1 MVKKLLACV
10 MMLLLTVSGAWAG
23 ARLEPEH
30 YSSATLKG
38 GKADYSEARFDHMDI
53 AVEDTGLIVTEENM
67 SLTGS
72 LTIAGGNYS
81 FWNGKELQKVSGTQQ
96 TFRLGLSSWS
106 NIGGNAEFSPLSDS
120 GSTLNPGLEAD
131 NGLNGVAMSWNFPA
145 MSSLDGEFTMPTFLT
160 TAEQLEKHVVYFEFV
175 RSGENV
181 TGINW
186 RIVKASDTS
195 TPVSLDYPANFY
207 RFRIWNF
214 DGERIYDFAPSFYIR
229 PGQTPEGVLTFDS
242 PIQESAI
249 WRIMTMLITYDEE
262 CEKEYKWN
270 YFTPTEPEM
279 TLWNHHVSEAS
290 LVDGKSDYNTAK
302 FSDIFFDVETANAVI
317 TDSRHF
323 TNAGRITVPGGGY
336 TLKDTETGET
346 LSTVAAG
353 TDMIFALKIY
363 PNMQIGDTYLEYEAV
378 DGEERVLEFAEDS
391 ESSLPGRT
399 VTWTFPAEL
408 NMNGSGVIKNFKTT
422 AQQLASGVPYVEVVS
437 KDGYITALNYRIVK
451 ASDTATAITPGYRT
465 DFNFRIYRTK
475 KKIFDLPNSYNA
487 GTARNTASGTLTLGI
502 PQPLSTVKRIR
513 VRLRSYED
521 SDNPAVYQWN
531 FYPVEPEDLPVMI
544 TSEDLNP
551 AATGQP
557 YSHSL
562 KASGDPTSWRVTSG
576 VLPGGLTLSADGVI
590 SGTVSTDA
598 IESNAESGKVYSF
611 GITAENAA
619 RSDTKTFS
627 ITVYQPVRIITEALP
642 NAKEGEEYYAEIEA
656 EGTRDTF
663 TQNVTST
670 IPPGLEYGTSET
682 GKITLRGTPSIAG
695 NYSVAA
701 VFANRWSTVEKSFT
715 LTVEGKPTSTA
726 KPRITIPKTDDYLIA
741 GKDYSFQFG
750 TSGNAPVIW
759 AVTGNTPAGLSFDAS
774 TGKLSGKAEAT
785 DEGKYSYSPMSYSFT
800 VTATNSGGTDSAN
813 VYMKVYYPPEFAASS
828 LPNATLNAGYK
839 AEITAEGTE
848 QGMAWTASSMNLPEG
863 LTLTTSKNNRKCT
876 ITGVPHEIGT
886 SSFSL
891 KLSNTAGS
899 TSEKVFILRVNEA
912 SSEETGKPTISTQSL
927 YNGEISVQ
935 YVAFLEAAGRRPI
948 TWSRSGGKLPKGLT
962 LDSYGAI
969 KGVPTKAGTYNF
981 TVTATNSEGS
991 SSQNF
996 TIVVTGDKYKKPKI
1010 STRKIP
1016 GATQN
1021 QPYSIQ
1027 LACTGTNPVTWSLAN
1042 SKQPSGIYVT
1052 EDGRITGI
1060 PKEAGKFKIK
1070 VKAENNIGTATR
1082 TFSLKVDGIAPK
1094 ILTDDLPTGTKK
1106 VRYNAQLVAD
1116 GTDPI
1121 KWSKSGS
1128 FPSGLKL
1135 NTKTGAIT
1143 GKPRKANTYGFK
1155 ITAKNKYG
1163 KYQKSFVIIVTD
1175 EAQETSST
1183 TSAVTEPSTTIAL
1196 DYSQEYSEPEIFPNH
1211 ESEID
1216 LYVVSGDEEL
1226 RGEIYAPEGKPLTFK
1241 IGADAEDVE
1250 VYIADEAIAIDVE
1263 DDGTF
1268 ILPGELVSDE
1278 FVIYAVS
1285 DGVKTIELYIVAE
1298 E

>member
-1 MVKKLLACV
+1 MVSSDGFYDVGAIVEIADGTTNTFTGANTYRILELSPKLDDDTDL
-10 MMLLLTVSGAWAG
+10 
-23 ARLEPEH
+23 PK
-30 YSSATLKG
+30 YSA
-38 GKADYSEARFDHMDI
+38 SEI
-53 AVEDTGLIVTEENM
+53 G
-67 SLTGS
+67 
-72 LTIAGGNYS
+72 
-81 FWNGKELQKVSGTQQ
+81 
-96 TFRLGLSSWS
+96 S
-106 NIGGNAEFSPLSDS
+106 NISAQQK
-120 GSTLNPGLEAD
+120 
-131 NGLNGVAMSWNFPA
+131 MYK
-145 MSSLDGEFTMPTFLT
+145 LDGAFHSRRTMVIGGGSAGTGKLNITSTTCEGLDSEMHMLIDGGVISVSAPDDGINVNEDYVSVFTM
-160 TAEQLEKHVVYFEFV
+160 K
-175 RSGENV
+175 
-181 TGINW
+181 
-186 RIVKASDTS
+186 
-195 TPVSLDYPANFY
+195 
-207 RFRIWNF
+207 
-214 DGERIYDFAPSFYIR
+214 
-229 PGQTPEGVLTFDS
+229 
-242 PIQESAI
+242 
-249 WRIMTMLITYDEE
+249 
-262 CEKEYKWN
+262 
-270 YFTPTEPEM
+270 
-279 TLWNHHVSEAS
+279 
-290 LVDGKSDYNTAK
+290 
-302 FSDIFFDVETANAVI
+302 
-317 TDSRHF
+317 
-323 TNAGRITVPGGGY
+323 
-336 TLKDTETGET
+336 
-346 LSTVAAG
+346 
-353 TDMIFALKIY
+353 
-363 PNMQIGDTYLEYEAV
+363 
-378 DGEERVLEFAEDS
+378 
-391 ESSLPGRT
+391 
-399 VTWTFPAEL
+399 
-408 NMNGSGVIKNFKTT
+408 
-422 AQQLASGVPYVEVVS
+422 
-437 KDGYITALNYRIVK
+437 
-451 ASDTATAITPGYRT
+451 
-465 DFNFRIYRTK
+465 
-475 KKIFDLPNSYNA
+475 
-487 GTARNTASGTLTLGI
+487 SGTLTVSSTGGDGIDSNGWVAFNGGTLNITAGSQRQNSAGEAGIDAENGVYIYNSNAYTWSASGSGGNDPRPERPDAPIITTESLSSATVGTAYSAKLEATSNSPITWTVYSGSLPTGLTLNPSTGEISGI
-502 PQPLSTVKRIR
+502 PSLPGEFTFMLAASNSAGRASQTFTLT
-513 VRLRSYED
+513 
-521 SDNPAVYQWN
+521 
-531 FYPVEPEDLPVMI
+531 VEPEDVPVVI
-544 TSEDLNP
+544 ASEALNP
-551 AATGQP
+551 AETGQP

-562 KASGDPTSWRVTSG
+562 KASGAPTSWSVTSG
-576 VLPGGLTLSADGVI
+576 VLPAGLTLSADGVI
-590 SGTVSTDA
+590 TGTVSTDA

-611 GITAENAA
+611 DITAENAA
-619 RSDTKTFS
+619 GSDTKTFS

-682 GKITLRGTPSIAG
+682 GKITLKGTPSIAG

-701 VFANRWSTVEKSFT
+701 VFANRWSTVEESFT
-715 LTVEGKPTSTA
+715 LTVEGKTTSTA

-759 AVTGNTPAGLSFDAS
+759 AVTGNVPAGLSFDAS

-800 VTATNSGGTDSAN
+800 ITATNSGGTDSAD

-848 QGMAWTASSMNLPEG
+848 QGMTWAASSMNLPEG

-886 SSFSL
+886 SSFTL

-899 TSEKVFILRVNEA
+899 TSEKVFILRVSEA
-912 SSEETGKPTISTQSL
+912 SPEETGKPTISTQSL

-981 TVTATNSEGS
+981 TVTAANSEGS

-1016 GATQN
+1016 DATQN
-1021 QPYSIQ
+1021 QPYSVQ
-1027 LACTGTNPVTWSLAN
+1027 LACTGTEPITWSLAN
-1042 SKQPSGIYVT
+1042 NKQPSGIYVT

-1060 PKEAGKFKIK
+1060 PKEAGKFRIK
-1070 VKAENNIGTATR
+1070 VKAENNIGSATR

-1094 ILTDDLPTGTKK
+1094 ILTDDLPIGTKK
-1106 VRYNAQLVAD
+1106 VSYNAQLVAD
-1116 GTDPI
+1116 GTDPV

-1128 FPSGLKL
+1128 FPSALKL

-1163 KYQKSFVIIVTD
+1163 KYTKSFVIIVTD

-1183 TSAVTEPSTTIAL
+1183 TSAVIEPSTAIAL
-1196 DYSQEYSEPEIFPNH
+1196 DYPQEYSEPEIFPNH

-1216 LYVVSGDEEL
+1216 LFVVSGDEEL

-1241 IGADAEDVE
+1241 IGAEAEDVE

-1298 E
+1298 EEE